1 MHRIFHIFIAALS
14 LLVLLGGCKGKVENE
29 KIEELKRV
37 VGVYHGV
44 LDSKVATLEVYL
56 KDAHLRLRGKER
68 WGGVDLKSSDVN
80 TFTGVFHPY
89 YVDKD
94 GDRHQGEEVLL
105 ICEFTPSE
113 KKIRVYE
120 RGEGAVVGNE
130 FVGIRR

>member
-1 MHRIFHIFIAALS
+1 MHRWFHIFIAALS

-56 KDAHLRLRGKER
+56 KDAYLRLRGKER

-80 TFTGVFHPY
+80 TFTGVFQWY
-89 YVDKD
+89 NANENEYK
-94 GDRHQGEEVLL
+94 EVLL

-120 RGEGAVVGNE
+120 RGEGALGYE